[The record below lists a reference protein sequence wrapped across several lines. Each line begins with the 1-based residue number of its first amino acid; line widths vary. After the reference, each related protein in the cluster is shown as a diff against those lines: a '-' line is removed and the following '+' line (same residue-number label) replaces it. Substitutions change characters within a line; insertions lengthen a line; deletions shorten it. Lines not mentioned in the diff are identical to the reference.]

1 MPTEPSSENSFPN
14 PATPS
19 ADDHYWYGARSR
31 KQFSLFVAG
40 ALCVSLS
47 VFSTRRALLRRHHAT
62 VPLFYQQSNAPPRQ
76 PFSLQ
81 KEAVE
86 ALRIATVNVL
96 SITFML
102 GAGGLW
108 ASDTWGKQE
117 LKEKLAKMRRERQVK
132 GGRDEVKDKQAE
144 QEFED
149 FLGPSLIKRKEE
161 EKGEKER

>member
-14 PATPS
+14 PKTTS
-19 ADDHYWYGARSR
+19 TNDDYWYGTRSR

-40 ALCVSLS
+40 AVCVSLS
-47 VFSTRRALLRRHHAT
+47 IFSTRRALLRRYHAT

-96 SITFML
+96 SIAFMV

-108 ASDTWGKQE
+108 ATDTWGGQE
-117 LKEKLAKMRRERQVK
+117 LREKLAKMKQERQVR
-132 GGRDEVKDKQAE
+132 GGRDEVKDREAE

-149 FLGPSLIKRKEE
+149 FLGPSLLKRKKE
-161 EKGEKER
+161 EKGEEQR